1 MIKQAVIFCGGFGTR
16 FNNNKTKILKPLAK
30 INGKPILKII
40 IDIYY
45 NQGINE
51 FLLLGGFRFNLLKK
65 FEKKYLSKKI
75 KIPAL
80 NTGLRTTTAG
90 RLIKAKKLIQ
100 DKFFLTYG
108 DSIANFSVKKF
119 ESYKLSKKFYVS
131 TYDYKI
137 PYGVIISKKDN
148 NINKSFEKSFKI
160 PINAG
165 FYVLN
170 KKIFK
175 FIKSQNNIFEDHVLK
190 NVIRNKTYK
199 LIKNKLSF
207 WHPMDYKDDKNKI
220 ESILK
225 NKKIV

>member
-1 MIKQAVIFCGGFGTR
+1 M
-16 FNNNKTKILKPLAK
+16 KPLVK

-75 KIPAL
+75 KIFAL

-90 RLIKAKKLIQ
+90 RLIKAKKLI
-100 DKFFLTYG
+100 KENFFLTYG

-160 PINAG
+160 PINAA
-165 FYVLN
+165 FT
-170 KKIFK
+170 F
-175 FIKSQNNIFEDHVLK
+175 
-190 NVIRNKTYK
+190 
-199 LIKNKLSF
+199 
-207 WHPMDYKDDKNKI
+207 
-220 ESILK
+220 
-225 NKKIV
+225 